1 MPWEYR
7 KSPASP
13 NRHLRRWGWSFTWL
27 PVGPCK
33 NHFSSCHD
41 LSQFHLL
48 IQALI
53 GLTLF
58 VIIIDAILP
67 RSSRGLRRSTQRGRT
82 PGPGP
87 WVFPPERKGGP
98 LRSRNFSG
106 PLLAE

>member
-1 MPWEYR
+1 MPWAYR

-13 NRHLRRWGWSFTWL
+13 NRHLRRWLVVHLAASRPL
-27 PVGPCK
+27 QK
-33 NHFSSCHD
+33 SLSSCHD

-87 WVFPPERKGGP
+87 WVFPSERKGGP
-98 LRSRNFSG
+98 LRSRNLSG